1 MNWRKLLRLHP
12 ELLSEGE
19 TMSSSQPFFSMSSLG
34 SSSPCL
40 VRLEEVLFLSP
51 FISSCFCSPLLT
63 LPLTPQAP
71 LAAATKCFCFSSP
84 FQGQCKCKQSFEP
97 LGFFSLPSKV
107 KFKLDVQKKLYNLPE
122 WGEGQGME
130 VSGQCPKEKFF
141 LMGCL
146 P

>member
-1 MNWRKLLRLHP
+1 MLRLHP
-12 ELLSEGE
+12 ELLAEGE
-19 TMSSSQPFFSMSSLG
+19 TMSSSQLFFSMSSLG

-107 KFKLDVQKKLYNLPE
+107 KFKLDVQAKLYNLPK
-122 WGEGQGME
+122 WGVGPRGRGIWAMSER
-130 VSGQCPKEKFF
+130 KRFF
-141 LMGCL
+141 LWDVF
-146 P
+146 PKTSN

>member
-34 SSSPCL
+34 SSSLCL

-107 KFKLDVQKKLYNLPE
+107 KFKLDVQKSCTTCPNG
-122 WGEGQGME
+122 GEGQGE
-130 VSGQCPKEKFF
+130 RYLGNVRKKTFF

>member
-1 MNWRKLLRLHP
+1 MLRLHP

-97 LGFFSLPSKV
+97 LGFFSFPSKV
-107 KFKLDVQKKLYNLPE
+107 KFEFDVQKKLYNLPE
-122 WGEGQGME
+122 WGGGPGERYLGN
-130 VSGQCPKEKFF
+130 VRKKTFF
-141 LMGCL
+141 LIGCL